1 MKTSIKTLIALTIT
15 TVALTLS
22 TVNVKAAEPNQV
34 TVLTEVKKVN
44 KITVSGNVEL
54 ILVQSA
60 DESVKVYDS
69 YFSKNALVQQ
79 KDGELRVSSFN
90 KEALTVVVYVS
101 NLSSI
106 SASDNSTIK
115 TFGKFNTLSLDV
127 NLKDKATAVL
137 NTNTV
142 NLFANLNGQSNLS
155 LTGTTLEYNAIMGS
169 VATVSMSQ
177 FTASTTNI
185 QSKNNNVVIAKN
197 PKAITTLE
205 EIYLSENS

>member
-22 TVNVKAAEPNQV
+22 TVTVKAAEPNQV

-44 KITVSGNVEL
+44 KISVSGNVEL
-54 ILVQSA
+54 ILVQST

-90 KEALTVVVYVS
+90 KEALTVVVYVN

-106 SASDNSTIK
+106 TASDNSTVK

-155 LTGTTLEYNAIMGS
+155 LTGTTLEYNAIMSS
-169 VATVSMSQ
+169 VATVNMSQ

-185 QSKNNNVVIAKN
+185 QSKNNSIVIAKS

-205 EIYLSENS
+205 EIYLLENS

>member
-22 TVNVKAAEPNQV
+22 TVNLKAAEPNQV

-101 NLSSI
+101 NLSAI

-155 LTGTTLEYNAIMGS
+155 LTGTTLEYSAIMGS

-177 FTASTTNI
+177 FTANTTNI
-185 QSKNNNVVIAKN
+185 QSKNNSVVIAKN

>member
-155 LTGTTLEYNAIMGS
+155 LTGTTLEYSAIMGS

-185 QSKNNNVVIAKN
+185 QSKSNSVVIAKN

>member
-90 KEALTVVVYVS
+90 K
-101 NLSSI
+101 
-106 SASDNSTIK
+106 
-115 TFGKFNTLSLDV
+115 
-127 NLKDKATAVL
+127 
-137 NTNTV
+137 
-142 NLFANLNGQSNLS
+142 
-155 LTGTTLEYNAIMGS
+155 
-169 VATVSMSQ
+169 
-177 FTASTTNI
+177 
-185 QSKNNNVVIAKN
+185 
-197 PKAITTLE
+197 
-205 EIYLSENS
+205 

>member
-101 NLSSI
+101 NLSAI

-155 LTGTTLEYNAIMGS
+155 LTGTTLEYSAIMGS

-177 FTASTTNI
+177 FTANTTNI
-185 QSKNNNVVIAKN
+185 QSKNNSVVIAKN